1 MKAKNVMIPISD
13 CPQVSEDHSLQ
24 AAIIMLSA
32 YRQRLSK
39 TSYPPRFVLVHDEHY
54 KVVGVLRHLEILR
67 ALAKASGPGGISFPK
82 MIAAA
87 PRVAARDA
95 MTLYSEAEH
104 IDANAAAEDAVAKM
118 LAGPFRHLIVEEN
131 GEQIGIIRLSEIF
144 AQIRKDI
151 GKAAQD

>member
-1 MKAKNVMIPISD
+1 MKAKDVMIPISD
-13 CPQVSEDHSLQ
+13 CAQVAEDHSLQ

-39 TSYPPRFVLVHDEHY
+39 TSYPPRFVLVHNAQY
-54 KVVGVLRHLEILR
+54 KVVGVLRHLEILK

-87 PRVAARDA
+87 PRVAAGDA

-104 IDANAAAEDAVAKM
+104 IDANASAEDAVAKM
-118 LAGPFRHLIVEEN
+118 LAGSFRHLIVEEN